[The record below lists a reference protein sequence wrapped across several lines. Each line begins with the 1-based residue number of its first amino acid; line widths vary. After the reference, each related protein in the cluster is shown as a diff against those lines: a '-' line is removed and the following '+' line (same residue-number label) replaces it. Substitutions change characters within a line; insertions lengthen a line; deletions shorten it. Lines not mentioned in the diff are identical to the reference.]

1 MLLVYLRSDGK
12 RFNQPQVIK
21 YKLIPAMFFSVCALF
36 IQQFYFGCMNMQQ
49 PHASAICGLL
59 KVLIR
64 RTKQLPTPATLF
76 C

>member
-1 MLLVYLRSDGK
+1 
-12 RFNQPQVIK
+12 
-21 YKLIPAMFFSVCALF
+21 MFFSVCALF
-36 IQQFYFGCMNMQQ
+36 IQQFYFGCLNMQQ

>member
-1 MLLVYLRSDGK
+1 
-12 RFNQPQVIK
+12 
-21 YKLIPAMFFSVCALF
+21 MFVSVCALF
-36 IQQFYFGCMNMQQ
+36 IQQFYFGCLNLQQ
-49 PHASAICGLL
+49 PLASAMCGLL